1 MEPEEQEAFDE
12 YMNQIQQ
19 NKKSKKKKGGKM
31 EESPRL
37 PKQAATGVVSVPR
50 VQFIHENT
58 EKVR

>member
-12 YMNQIQQ
+12 YMNQIQ
-19 NKKSKKKKGGKM
+19 NKKSKKKKGGQM

-37 PKQAATGVVSVPR
+37 PKQAAAGVVSVPR
-50 VQFIHENT
+50 VQFIHENS

>member
-12 YMNQIQQ
+12 YMNQIQ
-19 NKKSKKKKGGKM
+19 NKKSKKKKGGQM

-37 PKQAATGVVSVPR
+37 PKQAAAGVISVPR